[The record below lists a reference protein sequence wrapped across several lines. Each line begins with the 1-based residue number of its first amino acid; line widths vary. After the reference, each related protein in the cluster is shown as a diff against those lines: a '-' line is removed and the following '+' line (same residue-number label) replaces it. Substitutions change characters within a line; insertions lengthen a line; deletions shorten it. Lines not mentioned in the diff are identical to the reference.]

1 MGCDPIIIIG
11 QDMAFTYGS
20 MYAGE
25 VPGTVVDGAGKQKKG
40 YVLAK
45 DIYGNEVYTP
55 AISCNE
61 KLV

>member
-25 VPGTVVDGAGKQKKG
+25 VPGTVVDGAGEAKRRDMFLQKIFTEMKFIPPG
-40 YVLAK
+40 HFLQ
-45 DIYGNEVYTP
+45 
-55 AISCNE
+55 
-61 KLV
+61 